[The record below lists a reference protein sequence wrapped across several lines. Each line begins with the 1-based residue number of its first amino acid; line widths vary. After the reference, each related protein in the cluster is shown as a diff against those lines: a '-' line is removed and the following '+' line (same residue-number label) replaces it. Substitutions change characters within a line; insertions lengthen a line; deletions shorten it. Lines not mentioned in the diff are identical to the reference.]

1 MFDWFD
7 RKLCCINVKYYVK
20 FINKLYVLVDLF
32 WKVSFEM
39 FDLFVWNI
47 VLCDIICIFV
57 LIIKYWIVFNFCEV
71 S

>member
-57 LIIKYWIVFNFCEV
+57 LII
-71 S
+71 

>member
-7 RKLCCINVKYYVK
+7 RKLYCINVKYYVK

-57 LIIKYWIVFNFCEV
+57 LIIKYWIVFNFV
-71 S
+71 K